1 MDKMYSAPDNPQSFA
16 RERRLRAA
24 VGIGL
29 LAVALAIHSLEG
41 GSSRQASNFGSFV
54 GSFAGAF
61 LEPPGWRFR
70 LSEDLTYVDPSN
82 KRWVAPKD
90 SILDGASIPR
100 VFWTAVG
107 GPFEGE
113 YRNASAVHDVA
124 CVKRREPWR
133 DVHRMFYFAMRAGGV
148 SETKAAVMYAAV
160 YRFGPR
166 WEEPAGF
173 WERLG
178 SAIKGIFLPR
188 GASPPPP
195 PPPPPLPV
203 TEEDAKA
210 LEALIESNRPGTPE
224 EIEQLLES
232 GQ

>member
-1 MDKMYSAPDNPQSFA
+1 MTM
-16 RERRLRAA
+16 RLRFVVFVVA
-24 VGIGL
+24 
-29 LAVALAIHSLEG
+29 ALALAPLSAG
-41 GSSRQASNFGSFV
+41 PSAQAPYGTFV
-54 GSFAGAF
+54 GSFAGTF

-70 LSEDLTYVDPSN
+70 LSEELAFIDPGR
-82 KRWVAPKD
+82 KRWVAPKNA
-90 SILDGASIPR
+90 IVDGASIPR
-100 VFWTAVG
+100 IFWTPVG

-124 CVKRREPWR
+124 CVERDEPWR

-173 WERLG
+173 WARLG
-178 SAIKGIFLPR
+178 GGIKGIFLPSD
-188 GASPPPP
+188 ASPPPP
-195 PPPPPLPV
+195 PPV
-203 TEEDAKA
+203 TEADVKA

-224 EIEQLLES
+224 EIERLLEPR
-232 GQ
+232 